1 MDLSVVY
8 LTNCLATNAKAM
20 LLFHLIPQ
28 IFNKP
33 SSSYLIRFRK
43 LKQSKDFSN
52 YLTLRCYSIMKTPEE
67 FTKGLR
73 YKSFKVVF
81 STYSPF
87 IHFQRTELSEQGS
100 RPVQKPLPFP
110 ISSLTYNTKT
120 LRHTLGSSSR
130 CLLVDYT
137 HLSFT
142 PVLLVF
148 SFMYLIWPFSPM
160 QSDWSFLMGIFTHQ
174 LSRKGPHILLPI
186 GMFQIYFLKSL
197 PSSSSSSWAL
207 ASLEYM
213 ALRSV
218 FLSKVVWS
226 ASISCSK
233 HCAING
239 GAPSHRQVQLTNQ

>member
-1 MDLSVVY
+1 M
-8 LTNCLATNAKAM
+8 
-20 LLFHLIPQ
+20 
-28 IFNKP
+28 
-33 SSSYLIRFRK
+33 
-43 LKQSKDFSN
+43 
-52 YLTLRCYSIMKTPEE
+52 
-67 FTKGLR
+67 
-73 YKSFKVVF
+73 
-81 STYSPF
+81 
-87 IHFQRTELSEQGS
+87 
-100 RPVQKPLPFP
+100 
-110 ISSLTYNTKT
+110 
-120 LRHTLGSSSR
+120 GSSSR

-239 GAPSHRQVQLTNQ
+239 GAPSHRQVQLTNQWPTRTKYQSLVIFTLHRWTNSVTGAGAEQCLGFIGSASELRGSKKSGRVVTTWWDRPWGQRNTSQSLKVWSHHCYLFCLFIYCLFFFGLWRFPG